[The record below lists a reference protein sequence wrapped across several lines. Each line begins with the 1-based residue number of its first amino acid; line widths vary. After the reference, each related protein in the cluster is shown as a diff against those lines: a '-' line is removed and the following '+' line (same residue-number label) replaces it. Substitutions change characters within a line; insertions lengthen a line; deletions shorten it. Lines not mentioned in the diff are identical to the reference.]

1 MKIQYLKN
9 HEINLVRWDN
19 CINNALNG
27 SVFAYSWYLNII
39 CEDWSAL
46 VSGDYKYVMPL
57 IHKTTFKKHIFYSHK
72 FGQRLGVFSN
82 LLLSK
87 DIISRFVNSIPD
99 RNSLISISLNKSNKL
114 SEPKAQ
120 NRNTYELDLIQS
132 YKIISEKY
140 SNQFQKDLLKA
151 KENKITITK
160 GLLPNDL
167 INFSIKKG
175 VRSNPKLQSKK
186 DIHELRMI
194 IAYSIRF
201 SLGEIYC
208 AYDENNTICA
218 VAFFIKSKRKLH
230 LLYATMNKTGLK
242 KYAFHLLIDKYIEV
256 HSEKDLTLNIENVV
270 SNNNIEFFSG
280 IRALEYKYDHYY
292 KNKLPYIFKLLI
304 KKY

>member
-1 MKIQYLKN
+1 LKIKYLNN
-9 HEINLVRWDN
+9 HEINFVRWDN
-19 CINNALNG
+19 CINNAING

-57 IHKTTFKKHIFYSHK
+57 IHKKTFKKHIFYSHK

-82 LLLSK
+82 LLLST
-87 DIISRFVNSIPD
+87 DIISKFVNSIPD
-99 RNSLISISLNKSNKL
+99 KNSLISISLNKSNKL
-114 SEPKAQ
+114 NELEVQK
-120 NRNTYELDLIQS
+120 RNTYELDLIQS
-132 YKIISEKY
+132 YKNISERY
-140 SNQFQKDLLKA
+140 SPQFQKDLLKA

-167 INFSIKKG
+167 INFSIKVHSK
-175 VRSNPKLQSKK
+175 PKLRSTK

-194 IAYSIRF
+194 LAYSIRY
-201 SLGEIYC
+201 SLGETYC

-218 VAFFIKSKRKLH
+218 TAFFIKSKRKLH
-230 LLYATMNKTGLK
+230 LLYASINKTGLK
-242 KYAFHLLIDKYIEV
+242 TYAFHLLIDKYIEV

-292 KNKLPYIFKLLI
+292 KNKLPWIYKLLI